1 MAKLQ
6 SIKIYEDGTMIAI
19 TTDLDIPIASEPFG
33 NVRVRP
39 FGTAGFSFVR
49 LSTNEAIADILDFN
63 LILDS
68 SGSAYS
74 GTYLGTFSALNAFL
88 DKCCPSGGGGGGEA
102 NTASNVGAGAGLFK
116 QKVGVDLQF
125 KSISAGSNITIVESA
140 DDITISGPGAG
151 GGVYDFLFE
160 DGAPGEQQTSSLVY
174 QNVITRSV
182 SLVAGKRYKF
192 SFYYSFRVNST
203 NRTGFVRCYIVDPTT
218 IETEVNE
225 LRVESKDP
233 NNYIPYC
240 TAQYITA
247 GQTGV
252 YDIKIDVRLLAVGA
266 TASIKEITI
275 ETLGKI

>member
-1 MAKLQ
+1 MAKLN

-19 TTDLDIPIASEPFG
+19 TTDADIPIASEPFG

-63 LILDS
+63 LILD
-68 SGSAYS
+68 GAGAPYS

-88 DKCCPSGGGGGGEA
+88 DKCCPGGGGGGGEA
-102 NTASNVGAGAGLFK
+102 NTASNVGAGLVVFK

-125 KSISAGSNITIVESA
+125 KSLIAGSGISLVSGV
-140 DDITISGPGAG
+140 DDITISSTGTA
-151 GGVYDFLFE
+151 GVYDFLYE

-192 SFYYSFRVNST
+192 SFYYSFRMNAT
-203 NRTGFVRCYIVDPTT
+203 NRAGFVRCYIVDPTT

-225 LRVESKDP
+225 MRVESKDP

-252 YDIKIDVRLLAVGA
+252 YDIKIDVRVLAVGA